1 MCISITRLAFLKRQV
16 AHLAGVLSSKGVG
29 KGDCVL
35 IYLPMVPEALVAI
48 FATVRLG
55 AMHSLVFGGFA
66 SNQLATRINHAEVSF
81 RI

>member
-1 MCISITRLAFLKRQV
+1 M
-16 AHLAGVLSSKGVG
+16 
-29 KGDCVL
+29 L

-66 SNQLATRINHAEVSF
+66 SNQLATRINHAEVSIEILEF
-81 RI
+81 LQKILERLFIYRCMHRYNAAIP